1 MIDSE
6 KQYTF
11 SRLILGGV
19 TLEEAKSDGIVSTS
33 EEETGWIDVAK
44 DPAKYGYSNETAGAW
59 VPSWIDEWIAEFLP
73 NHTKNKKTLDTTEVI
88 PKPTD

>member
-33 EEETGWIDVAK
+33 EEETGWIEVAK

-59 VPSWIDEWIAEFLP
+59 VPSWIDEWTAEFMP
-73 NHTKNKKTLDTTEVI
+73 VYSKNKKMLDTTEVI